1 VDSIWDSKIVPAA
14 GLVRGEGKVVRVEA
28 GALVINV
35 NGGSSVTVL
44 SGPVIRGAA
53 LRDALPFIQFS
64 QFVNQLEFA
73 RVGNALN
80 ERAARVAQAAVGTGD
95 VVGSPVRYSGAG
107 VRKGE
112 VLEVVPVTL
121 EIVRGNQ

>member
-1 VDSIWDSKIVPAA
+1 VGS
-14 GLVRGEGKVVRVEA
+14 
-28 GALVINV
+28 LVIDV
-35 NGGSSVTVL
+35 NGGGTATVL
-44 SGPVIRGAA
+44 TGPVIRGNA

-80 ERAARVAQAAVGTGD
+80 ERAVRVAQAAVGTGD
-95 VVGSPVRYSGAG
+95 VVGSVARYSGAG
-107 VRKGE
+107 VRKGD

-121 EIVRGNQ
+121 DILRGKQ